1 MKWYDIGGVSLRVE
15 NRIHEASVMFWSRVV
30 VIAQE
35 INVDSLAGSC
45 HILLSIRSFH
55 SCKEAIVLLM
65 YNDMLLPNR
74 FPWSVHSVAF
84 RDP

>member
-1 MKWYDIGGVSLRVE
+1 
-15 NRIHEASVMFWSRVV
+15 VMFWSRVV

-55 SCKEAIVLLM
+55 SRKEAIVLLM